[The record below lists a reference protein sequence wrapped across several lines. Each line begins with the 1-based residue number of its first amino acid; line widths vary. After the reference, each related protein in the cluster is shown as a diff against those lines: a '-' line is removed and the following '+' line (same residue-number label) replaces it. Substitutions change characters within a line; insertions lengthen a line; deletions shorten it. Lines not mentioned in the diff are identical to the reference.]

1 MPYLTQEKI
10 YQILNDR
17 VKDDPFTLL
26 KDLPQPDGFKDIK
39 KATHRILKAI
49 KDGEKILV
57 VGDYDVDGIVSTTI
71 MIEFFNLLGV
81 QIDYI
86 IPNRFIHGYGISA
99 DLVKDI
105 QSGIIITVD
114 NGIGAFEAAKIC
126 KEKNIDLIITD
137 HHTVGAQLPNA
148 YAIVN
153 PKQKDCTFAYKDIC
167 GAQVAWY
174 LCAMIKKE
182 AQLDINMM
190 EFFDILSIAII
201 ADIMPMRSLNT
212 AMVKK
217 GLQQLS
223 ISQRVSIISL
233 RQRIG
238 LQIINEEDIGFKI
251 APLINCASRMKD
263 ASISLEFLLSK
274 DINQANNILENL
286 IELNEQRKLEQ
297 QNIYQEAKAQVDND
311 DKVIVVS
318 SNSWNE
324 GIIGIVASKLS
335 DKYKKPSFVFSIT
348 NDIAKGSSRSATV
361 HLYNLICKCDS
372 LLLGYGGHKGAAGL
386 SLKKD
391 NLTDLKQLLN
401 KEILNLNN
409 SDIEIKSNSLGV
421 LDLSLVG
428 QELYDMI
435 DGFRPFGLDNS
446 IPSFIFENLQIIDI
460 KKMGKNKE
468 FSKLVVSNG
477 IYFVDMVVFVD
488 IENIS
493 IGKKISFIATINKND
508 FRGNITY
515 NLMFKEMV

>member
-39 KATHRILKAI
+39 KATQRILKAI

-223 ISQRVSIISL
+223 ISQRVPIISL
-233 RQRIG
+233 RQRLG
-238 LQIINEEDIGFKI
+238 LQTINEEDIGFKI

-274 DINQANNILENL
+274 DVNQANNILEDL

-297 QNIYQEAKAQVDND
+297 QNIYQEAKTQVDDD

-318 SNSWNE
+318 SDSWNE

-348 NDIAKGSSRSATV
+348 DDIAKGSSRSATV
-361 HLYNLICKCDS
+361 HLYNLIRLCDS

-386 SLKKD
+386 SLKKE
-391 NLTDLKQLLN
+391 NLTDLKLLLN
-401 KEILNLNN
+401 KEISNLNS

-435 DGFRPFGLDNS
+435 NSFRPFGLDNS